1 MRRHRKVSA
10 LGKPGS
16 IPASFRTSLLKLILQ
31 GSPSALTAGQVPER
45 GRLSTFLR
53 LRKFRG
59 VQNKNEDTPQCRQ
72 SINLFAKAARG
83 LSTKRRVRL
92 FRSHRSAEEFAPVF
106 TRRPRKSRIRLFVRS
121 LA

>member
-59 VQNKNEDTPQCRQ
+59 AQNKNEDTPQCRQ
-72 SINLFAKAARG
+72 SINLFAKAAKG
-83 LSTKRRVRL
+83 LSTKRRARL
-92 FRSHRSAEEFAPVF
+92 FRSRRNVVEFAPASIHK
-106 TRRPRKSRIRLFVRS
+106 PRKNRIRR
-121 LA
+121 